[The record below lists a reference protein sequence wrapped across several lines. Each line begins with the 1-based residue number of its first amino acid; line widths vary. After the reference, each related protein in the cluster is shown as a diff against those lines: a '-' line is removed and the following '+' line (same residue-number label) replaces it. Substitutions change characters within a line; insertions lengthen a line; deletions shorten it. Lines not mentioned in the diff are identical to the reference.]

1 MIRSSFVA
9 LLFTCV
15 ICSFC
20 GQDFVTLGR
29 HSWRCKERINHAEQ
43 DNPSTTTSQMPVMQS
58 PNVVLSKRTVIKAL
72 IIWTGLAR
80 LHGLTRL
87 SETNYFHNYIG
98 IELTRLA
105 GLKTGGFRGK
115 ILRESLKL

>member
-1 MIRSSFVA
+1 MWA
-9 LLFTCV
+9 LEHCIILF
-15 ICSFC
+15 
-20 GQDFVTLGR
+20 
-29 HSWRCKERINHAEQ
+29 
-43 DNPSTTTSQMPVMQS
+43 STTYNFWPCTP
-58 PNVVLSKRTVIKAL
+58 PTVAKLAKAL

-87 SETNYFHNYIG
+87 SETNYFHSYIG